1 MIQEEITCQIAL
13 QKQKPNMVYEEIVAK
28 GKYELGKKKKKH
40 CRCKDDLMVDQ
51 SLEKARAKEPHNQ
64 DC

>member
-28 GKYELGKKKKKH
+28 GKYELGKKKKNIA
-40 CRCKDDLMVDQ
+40 D
-51 SLEKARAKEPHNQ
+51 ARMI
-64 DC
+64 